1 MKPGKVVVML
11 SGRYA
16 GCKAVVL
23 KVHESSDDRK
33 AKGAKARNTLIVCG
47 LSSPPK
53 AVTKK
58 TLKANL
64 KLEGEKKTAADKAV
78 AKRQRVKTF
87 VKQVNFTHVMPTRY
101 NVDLHEDL
109 SMHVASDKA
118 LEGAEE
124 RQQLRKTLKDILD
137 QKYAA
142 LGSMADAKVQKHTM
156 FFFKCVCRRAEP
168 GLLHAARPPV
178 LTPLSPFTP
187 APLSQHLQEA
197 SFLNEHSYYYKKNQS
212 KIPCHI
218 PS

>member
-109 SMHVASDKA
+109 AMHVAGDKA

-156 FFFKCVCRRAEP
+156 FFFKCVQRRPSALPPP
-168 GLLHAARPPV
+168 GTCAPP
-178 LTPLSPFTP
+178 LAHP
-187 APLSQHLQEA
+187 APSPCPSLAILAGSFVFRRTRILLQ
-197 SFLNEHSYYYKKNQS
+197 KKGIKSRHN
-212 KIPCHI
+212 
-218 PS
+218 

>member
-64 KLEGEKKTAADKAV
+64 KLEGEKKAAGVYRRDVAAKLQAADHALKV
-78 AKRQRVKTF
+78 RYLHPPPRPRSLPYGTLHSPVPLTDVHTRF
-87 VKQVNFTHVMPTRY
+87 IPSRRPHVDEQ
-101 NVDLHEDL
+101 DL
-109 SMHVASDKA
+109 
-118 LEGAEE
+118 
-124 RQQLRKTLKDILD
+124 R
-137 QKYAA
+137 
-142 LGSMADAKVQKHTM
+142 AKVRVSR
-156 FFFKCVCRRAEP
+156 CPLPPCA
-168 GLLHAARPPV
+168 HAVP
-178 LTPLSPFTP
+178 
-187 APLSQHLQEA
+187 
-197 SFLNEHSYYYKKNQS
+197 
-212 KIPCHI
+212 
-218 PS
+218 